1 MLPDNLPSDVDNDKS
16 IHLME
21 IIYRATQKVTCYII
35 CCCSNCH
42 SINHHSLCYSLTGS
56 DYKIIKRPE
65 SRRKLKRQDS
75 AKVDNETLSKVDLKA
90 DIDKLPASTSAEAVA
105 EAALRLRSL
114 VLRLEKDDLSQADI
128 KNNLKYAANVL
139 DNFDKT
145 ADQKR

>member
-1 MLPDNLPSDVDNDKS
+1 M
-16 IHLME
+16 
-21 IIYRATQKVTCYII
+21 
-35 CCCSNCH
+35 
-42 SINHHSLCYSLTGS
+42 
-56 DYKIIKRPE
+56 
-65 SRRKLKRQDS
+65 
-75 AKVDNETLSKVDLKA
+75 DLKA